1 MRLRPLALA
10 LFLAASTA
18 RAQTARPPPRRVQV
32 APLPCATPGFDP
44 APWRDL
50 LRTELESDGVEEVR
64 FEGDT
69 AGAMALI
76 RLDFPR
82 CEAEPSAVVL
92 EVDDALTNKSVRREV
107 DLGDVPAS
115 GRPRA
120 LALAA
125 AELLRA
131 SWAELA
137 LPPPRAT
144 PAPAA
149 PAPVRLAVTQ
159 RLREAL
165 RASEPPPAPLP
176 PPNVRRWDLNAS
188 FVLQTFPAA
197 NVALLGGRVAVSYLP
212 SPRWPLRLR
221 MDLGAQSGTA
231 FDPLGEIDLGM
242 VTGAV
247 GATLTAGGERV
258 ALELGPRVEAGWSW
272 VTGRPTVAGARGGQG
287 DAAVFFLS
295 VLATLRVRVSPRWW
309 TTLDA
314 TAGTPLRPVVIESGA
329 ARAAGF
335 SGPMLTLGLGVAVAL

>member
-1 MRLRPLALA
+1 MRARPLALA
-10 LFLAASTA
+10 LSLAASTA

-32 APLPCATPGFDP
+32 APLACATPGFDP

-64 FEGDT
+64 FEG
-69 AGAMALI
+69 ASEGAMALI
-76 RLDFPR
+76 QLDFPR
-82 CEAEPSAVVL
+82 CATDASAVVL
-92 EVDDALTNKSVRREV
+92 EIDDALTNKSVRREV

-159 RLREAL
+159 RLRDAL
-165 RASEPPPAPLP
+165 RASEPPAPRVTL
-176 PPNVRRWDLNAS
+176 RRWDVNAS

-197 NVALLGGRVAVSYLP
+197 NVALLGGRVALSYLP
-212 SPRWPLRLR
+212 SPQWPLRVRL
-221 MDLGAQSGTA
+221 DLAAQSGTA

-242 VTGAV
+242 VTAAL

-272 VTGRPTVAGARGGQG
+272 VTGRPTVAGVRGGQG

-335 SGPMLTLGLGVAVAL
+335 TGPMLTLGLGVAVAL

>member
-10 LFLAASTA
+10 LTLAAATA

-32 APLPCATPGFDP
+32 APLACATPGFDP

-50 LRTELESDGVEEVR
+50 LRTELESDGVEDVR
-64 FEGDT
+64 FEGDA

-76 RLDFPR
+76 QLDFPR
-82 CEAEPSAVVL
+82 CAADASAVIL
-92 EVDDALTNKSVRREV
+92 EIDDALTNKRVRREV

-144 PAPAA
+144 PAPVA

-165 RASEPPPAPLP
+165 RPSEPPPPPRAP
-176 PPNVRRWDLNAS
+176 VRRWDLNAS

-212 SPRWPLRLR
+212 SPQWPLRIRL
-221 MDLGAQSGTA
+221 DLGAQSGTA

-242 VTGAV
+242 VTGAL

-272 VTGRPTVAGARGGQG
+272 VSGRPTVAGVRGGQG

>member
-1 MRLRPLALA
+1 MRARPLALA
-10 LFLAASTA
+10 LTLAVTTA

-32 APLPCATPGFDP
+32 APLACATPGFEP
-44 APWRDL
+44 GPWRDL

-64 FEGDT
+64 FEGDAT
-69 AGAMALI
+69 GAMALI
-76 RLDFPR
+76 RLEFPQ
-82 CEAEPSAVVL
+82 CATDASAVVL

-107 DLGDVPAS
+107 DLGDVPSS

-144 PAPAA
+144 PAP
-149 PAPVRLAVTQ
+149 VRLAVSQ
-159 RLREAL
+159 RLRDAL
-165 RASEPPPAPLP
+165 RAAEPPPPAPPSP
-176 PPNVRRWDLNAS
+176 PRPPVRRWDLNAS

-197 NVALLGGRVAVSYLP
+197 NVALLGGRVALGYLP
-212 SPRWPLRLR
+212 SDRWPLRLR
-221 MDLGAQSGTA
+221 LDLGAQRGTA

-242 VTGAV
+242 VTGAL

-272 VTGRPTVAGARGGQG
+272 VTGRPTVAGVRGGQG

-295 VLATLRVRVSPRWW
+295 VIATLRVRVSPRWW

-314 TAGTPLRPVVIESGA
+314 TAGTPLRAVVIESGA

-335 SGPMLTLGLGVAVAL
+335 TGPMLTLGLGVAVAL

>member
-1 MRLRPLALA
+1 VRARPLALA
-10 LFLAASTA
+10 LSLAASTA

-32 APLPCATPGFDP
+32 APLACATPGFDP

-64 FEGDT
+64 FEG
-69 AGAMALI
+69 ASEGAMALI
-76 RLDFPR
+76 QLDFPR
-82 CEAEPSAVVL
+82 CATDASAVVL
-92 EVDDALTNKSVRREV
+92 EIDDALTNKSVRREV

-159 RLREAL
+159 RLRDAL
-165 RASEPPPAPLP
+165 RASEPPAPRMTL
-176 PPNVRRWDLNAS
+176 RRWDVNAS

-197 NVALLGGRVAVSYLP
+197 NVALLGGRVALSYLP
-212 SPRWPLRLR
+212 SPQWPLRVRL
-221 MDLGAQSGTA
+221 DLAAQSGTA

-242 VTGAV
+242 VTAAL

-272 VTGRPTVAGARGGQG
+272 VTGRPTVAGVRGGQG

-335 SGPMLTLGLGVAVAL
+335 TGPMLTLGLGVAVAL

>member
-1 MRLRPLALA
+1 MRARPLALA
-10 LFLAASTA
+10 LSLAASTA

-32 APLPCATPGFDP
+32 APLACATPGFDP

-64 FEGDT
+64 FEG
-69 AGAMALI
+69 ASEGAMALI
-76 RLDFPR
+76 QLDFPR
-82 CEAEPSAVVL
+82 CATDASAVVL
-92 EVDDALTNKSVRREV
+92 EIDDALTNKSVRREV

-159 RLREAL
+159 RLRDAL
-165 RASEPPPAPLP
+165 RASEPPAPRMTL
-176 PPNVRRWDLNAS
+176 RRWDVNAS

-197 NVALLGGRVAVSYLP
+197 NVALLGGRVALSYLP
-212 SPRWPLRLR
+212 SPQWPLRVRL
-221 MDLGAQSGTA
+221 DLAAQSGTA

-242 VTGAV
+242 VTAAL

-272 VTGRPTVAGARGGQG
+272 VTGRPTVAGVRGGQG

-335 SGPMLTLGLGVAVAL
+335 TGPMLTLGLGVAVAL